1 MDSSSHLKQRAAL
14 ASIAVSTAL
23 TLAKLAAGLIS
34 GSLALLSEA
43 GHNLVDTG
51 ITVITFFAIRVS
63 GKPADEEH
71 PFGHGKVESVA
82 ALAETGFLFALSIV
96 ILAEAVQ
103 RLTSQAV
110 AIDANLWAFG
120 VLIVSIL
127 VDLSRGFALWRIARA
142 TKSDALA
149 ADVLHFSSDVVG
161 SSLAICGLVA
171 ARLGYPQGD
180 AVAAL
185 VVALFIAV
193 AGYRLGR
200 RTVDTL
206 IDTAPKGLTERVRK
220 IAEEVAG
227 VSSVDTLRLR
237 PSGAEII
244 GDIGISVPR
253 TLPLEN
259 VATIKQSV
267 QSAIAAAYPDVSV
280 TVSTHPIALDDETVL
295 ERLLL
300 IAAKRHTTI
309 HNVFV
314 QEVGGRTSIGFDIE
328 VDASMSLGHAHDI
341 ASALEADARREFGR
355 DIEVDSHI
363 EPLEPREMPG
373 QDAPEDT
380 RAAIAAALGAL
391 ARDPIVQ
398 IHNVRVRET
407 AAGLVVNYHCRAEPS
422 LSVETVHLAVD
433 NIERELMR
441 DFPKIAR
448 IIGHA
453 EPLRAAGARRH
464 G

>member
-1 MDSSSHLKQRAAL
+1 MGSSHHLKQQAAL
-14 ASIAVSTAL
+14 ASIAVSSAL
-23 TLAKLAAGLIS
+23 TLAKLAAGLVS

-51 ITVITFFAIRVS
+51 ITVITYFAVRVS
-63 GKPADEEH
+63 GKPADAEH
-71 PFGHGKVESVA
+71 PYGHGKVEAVA
-82 ALAETGFLFALSIV
+82 ALAETGFLFALSVV

-103 RLTSQAV
+103 RLTSNSV
-110 AIDANLWAFG
+110 EIDANFWAFG
-120 VLIVSIL
+120 VLIVSIV
-127 VDLSRGFALWRIARA
+127 VDLSRGFALHRIARA

-149 ADVLHFSSDVVG
+149 ADVLHFGSDVIG
-161 SSLAICGLVA
+161 SSLAICGLIA

-185 VVALFIAV
+185 GVALFIAV

-206 IDTAPKGLTERVRK
+206 IDTAPKGLTEQVRR
-220 IAEEVAG
+220 IAEEVPG
-227 VSSVDTLRLR
+227 VSGVETLRLR

-253 TLPLEN
+253 TLPLEK
-259 VATIKQSV
+259 VASIKESV
-267 QSAIAAAYPDVSV
+267 QSAIAAAHPDVSV
-280 TVSTHPIALDDETVL
+280 TVATHPVALDDETAL
-295 ERLLL
+295 ERLML
-300 IAAKRHTTI
+300 IAAKRHATI

-314 QEVGGRTSIGFDIE
+314 QEVGGRASIAFDIE
-328 VDASMSLGHAHDI
+328 VDARMSLGQAHDI
-341 ASALEADARREFGR
+341 ASALEADARKEFGPA
-355 DIEVDSHI
+355 IEVDSHI

-373 QDAPEDT
+373 ENAPEET
-380 RAAIAAALGAL
+380 RAAIAAALADL

-433 NIERELMR
+433 DIERKLMQ
-441 DFPKIAR
+441 DFPKVVR

-453 EPLRAAGARRH
+453 EPLRAIGARKR